1 MVAVPTHETKEKIE
15 NSALRAFMVF
25 LSLMLQI
32 GWFIWLGLYLRQ
44 YYIVLSTAV
53 MMISWVLG
61 AVLTAIFYKKGK
73 WKSKAII

>member
-1 MVAVPTHETKEKIE
+1 MPTHETKEKIE

-53 MMISWVLG
+53 MIISWVLACG
-61 AVLTAIFYKKGK
+61 LAGEGNLRRG
-73 WKSKAII
+73 

>member
-53 MMISWVLG
+53 MIISWVLACG
-61 AVLTAIFYKKGK
+61 LAGEGNLRRG
-73 WKSKAII
+73 